1 MTKYSFAKTSLVLPF
16 FLCLLTSCKGQSGK
30 GISIDST
37 SKSTSEKSTGPKL
50 VKTQGSDEYQ
60 NICCGLQDKSGKLW
74 FGSSAEGLYC
84 YDGKLFTQYTMADGL
99 VCNSVRC
106 LLEDRDGN
114 IWIGTRDGLCIFDGK
129 SVINYPVP
137 KDYLAN
143 LNSSNTY
150 YSTQSTKETVW
161 SMMQDK
167 SGKIWLGTG
176 DGVYCY
182 DGKNF
187 HPFLDKRSIIN
198 KDALRLKMVF
208 DMHQDKNGNIWLAS
222 GMPPGEEGI
231 CRFDGKTLLSF
242 KPRQEAWFRKIIE
255 DQNGNLIFATRKNGL
270 LFCDPSAEPL
280 SESSFSTFPQP
291 PALLNNSLTTLLK
304 DKSGNIWMA
313 SAYGKNKGDTLGG
326 AWYFNPLTAETTLT
340 KVTNKEVLFMLE
352 DKDKFIWLATSST
365 GLYRYDGKNMVSFT
379 EEN

>member
-1 MTKYSFAKTSLVLPF
+1 MTKYSFAKTSLLLLL

-30 GISIDST
+30 DISVDST
-37 SKSTSEKSTGPKL
+37 SKSTSGKSTGPKL
-50 VKTQGSDEYQ
+50 VKTQESDEYQ
-60 NICCGLQDKSGKLW
+60 NICCGLQDKSGRLW
-74 FGSSAEGLYC
+74 FGTSAEGLYS

-99 VCNSVRC
+99 ICNSVRC
-106 LLEDRDGN
+106 LLEDREGN
-114 IWIGTRDGLCIFDGK
+114 IWIGTRDGLCINDGK
-129 SVINYPVP
+129 TITTVLIP
-137 KDYLAN
+137 KDYMTA
-143 LNSSNTY
+143 LNSSITY

-187 HPFLDKRSIIN
+187 RPFLDSRSIVN
-198 KDALRLKMVF
+198 KDSLRLKMIF
-208 DMHQDKNGNIWLAS
+208 DMHEDKNGNIWLAS

-242 KPRQEAWFRKIIE
+242 KPKKEVWFRKIIE
-255 DQNGNLIFATRKNGL
+255 DQHGNLIFATRKSGV
-270 LFCDPSAEPL
+270 LFYKLSEDTI
-280 SESSFSTFPQP
+280 SESSFIPFPQP

-304 DKSGNIWMA
+304 DRTGHIWMA
-313 SAYGKNKGDTLGG
+313 SAYGKSKGDALGG
-326 AWYFNPLTAETTLT
+326 AWYYNPSATKNAITQLT
-340 KVTNKEVLFMLE
+340 KMEVLFMLE
-352 DKDKFIWLATSST
+352 DKDKFIWLATSGT

>member
-1 MTKYSFAKTSLVLPF
+1 MTKYSFAKTILLLPL
-16 FLCLLTSCKGQSGK
+16 FLCLLSSCKGQSGT
-30 GISIDST
+30 SIPKDIT
-37 SKSTSEKSTGPKL
+37 VKTTLGKSSGPKL

-74 FGSSAEGLYC
+74 FGTSAEGLYC
-84 YDGKLFTQYTMADGL
+84 YDGKLFTQFTMDDGL
-99 VCNSVRC
+99 ICNSVRC
-106 LLEDRDGN
+106 LLEDREGN
-114 IWIGTRDGLCIFDGK
+114 VWIGTRDGLCIFDGK
-129 SVINYPVP
+129 TITTVLIP
-137 KDYLAN
+137 KDYMTA
-143 LNSSNTY
+143 LNSSITY

-182 DGKNF
+182 DGKYF
-187 HPFLDKRSIIN
+187 RPFLDKRFIIN
-198 KDALRLKMVF
+198 KDSLQLKMVF
-208 DMHQDKNGNIWLAS
+208 DMLEDKNGNIWLAS

-242 KPRQEAWFRKIIE
+242 KPRQEGWFRRIIE
-255 DQNGNLIFATRKNGL
+255 DQNGNLIFATRKNGV
-270 LFCDPSAEPL
+270 LFCDLSEGPV
-280 SESSFSTFPQP
+280 SESSFVPFFQP
-291 PALLNNSLTTLLK
+291 IALLNNSLTTLLK
-304 DKSGNIWMA
+304 DKSGNIWIA

-326 AWYFNPLTAETTLT
+326 AWYFNPLAAKATMT
-340 KVTNKEVLFMLE
+340 KVTNREVLFMLE
-352 DKDKFIWLATSST
+352 DKNNFMWLATSGT